1 MSASYTWPATLPQE
15 PLFAQMS
22 DDFGF
27 DILTTQMDSGV
38 AKMRKRGQRPTKL
51 SMSFQMTSA
60 QVAILRTFVETTI
73 SGISRF
79 YFTHPRTSDTIE
91 VRLIPQSSGELYSIS
106 QVGPSLWNINMTMEQ
121 IP

>member
-1 MSASYTWPATLPQE
+1 
-15 PLFAQMS
+15 MS

-38 AKMRKRGQRPTKL
+38 SKMRKRGQRPTKL
-51 SMSFQMTSA
+51 AMSFQMTSA
-60 QVAILRTFVETTI
+60 QVATLRTFVETTI

-79 YFTHPRTSDTIE
+79 YFTHPRTSATIE
-91 VRLIPQSSGELYSIS
+91 VRLIPAGNGELYSVN
-106 QVGPSLWNINMTMEQ
+106 QVAPSLWNVNMTMEQ

>member
-1 MSASYTWPATLPQE
+1 MSASYTWPAGLPQT

-27 DILTTQMDSGV
+27 DILSTKMDSGV
-38 AKMRKRGQRPTKL
+38 AKMRKRGQRSTKL
-51 SMSFQMTSA
+51 AMSFQMTSS
-60 QVAILRTFVETTI
+60 QVATLRTFVETTI

-79 YFTHPRTSDTIE
+79 YFTHPRTSATIE
-91 VRLIPQSSGELYSIS
+91 VRLIPGGSGELYSVN
-106 QVGPSLWNINMTMEQ
+106 QVGPALWNVSMTMEQ